1 MAPYGKFQRFFSQLI
16 QEGIEEGTLEPI
28 DPASGAQ
35 VIISLAS
42 GLLLQGLL
50 DPEAAD
56 WGRVSEDSIQIML
69 KGLMQ
74 RRL

>member
-1 MAPYGKFQRFFSQLI
+1 MAPYGKFQRFFAQLI

-50 DPEAAD
+50 DPQGAD
-56 WGRVSEDSIQIML
+56 WGRVSEDSIQIVL
-69 KGLMQ
+69 KGLKQ